1 MRRRLRLFPLNTVLF
16 PDAALSLHVFEPRYR
31 QMIEECVRL
40 GEHFGVV
47 LIASGTETGDPNVR
61 PHAVGTVAEILEVA
75 RLPFERYY
83 VAAIGGQ
90 RFRIHGI
97 VDRDPFL
104 TADVETVEETA
115 PNVDDELAAVV
126 AVVRELFA
134 EYRVLLA
141 VVSGKDV
148 DGEILQE
155 PTGLSFAVADT
166 LAVSQSLKQRLLEID
181 DTGDRLRSE
190 KAFLERALPRLQGI
204 VERRRVGG
212 EIEAAQN
219 RTDRGHQERYFGK
232 FFSAN

>member
-16 PDAALSLHVFEPRYR
+16 PGAALSLHIFEPRYR

-40 GEHFGVV
+40 GEQFGVA
-47 LIASGTETGDPNVR
+47 LIADGAETGDPNVR
-61 PHAVGTVAEILEVA
+61 PHAVGAIAEIVEVA

-104 TADVETVEETA
+104 TADVETVEEA
-115 PNVDDELAAVV
+115 ALNVDDELATVITG
-126 AVVRELFA
+126 VRELFA
-134 EYRVLLA
+134 EYRLLLA

-148 DGEILQE
+148 DGEVLEE
-155 PTGLSFAVADT
+155 PVALSFAVADT
-166 LAVSQSLKQRLLEID
+166 LAVSQSLKQHLLEVD
-181 DTGDRLRSE
+181 DAADRLRSE
-190 KAFLERALPRLQGI
+190 KAYLERALPRLRSM
-204 VERRRVGG
+204 VERRRVAGDVD
-212 EIEAAQN
+212 AAQN
-219 RTDRGHQERYFGK
+219 RTDRGHQEKYFGK